1 MKRLDA
7 ILSGANIASRS
18 EIRIM
23 AAKGRIAVN
32 GVIIKDPSAKTDE
45 NSEITVDG
53 KKIVTSQNVYIMIN
67 KPSGY
72 ICENDAPSSVLTLV
86 PENLVRRELFTV
98 GRLDKDT
105 TGLLII
111 SNDGAFGHSVISP
124 KKLIEKEYV
133 AKTELP
139 IKKDDIRAF
148 ESGLKCADGTV
159 FRPAKLEITDD
170 FTAHVTVTEGK
181 YHEVK
186 RLFELCGNKVTELER
201 IRIGSLF
208 LDNSLKRGE
217 CREITEEEKKLLFV
231 NVL

>member
-1 MKRLDA
+1 
-7 ILSGANIASRS
+7 
-18 EIRIM
+18 
-23 AAKGRIAVN
+23 
-32 GVIIKDPSAKTDE
+32 
-45 NSEITVDG
+45 
-53 KKIVTSQNVYIMIN
+53 MIN

-148 ESGLKCADGTV
+148 ESGLKCSDGTV